1 MTEQPLNCADIEY
14 LSPHP
19 EALEDVLWEL
29 NHGVL
34 PTYTLAINLS
44 PEALQELGGYAYQQ
58 GAMWDARTSMM
69 DSMTGGC

>member
-1 MTEQPLNCADIEY
+1 MTEQPLNYNA
-14 LSPHP
+14 HP

-58 GAMWDARTSMM
+58 GAMMDAQTSMVDNM
-69 DSMTGGC
+69 SRGH

>member
-1 MTEQPLNCADIEY
+1 MNTNLLYAIYEECQMTEQPLNCADIEY

-34 PTYTLAINLS
+34 PRI
-44 PEALQELGGYAYQQ
+44 P
-58 GAMWDARTSMM
+58 
-69 DSMTGGC
+69 

>member
-1 MTEQPLNCADIEY
+1 MTEQPLNYSA
-14 LSPHP
+14 HP

-44 PEALQELGGYAYQQ
+44 PEALQELGSYAYQQ
-58 GAMWDARTSMM
+58 GAMWDAHSSMM
-69 DSMTGGC
+69 DAMTGGH

>member
-1 MTEQPLNCADIEY
+1 MTEQLLNYNAN
-14 LSPHP
+14 P

-44 PEALQELGGYAYQQ
+44 PEALQELGSYAYQQ
-58 GAMWDARTSMM
+58 GAMWDAQTSMM
-69 DSMTGGC
+69 DTMSIGH